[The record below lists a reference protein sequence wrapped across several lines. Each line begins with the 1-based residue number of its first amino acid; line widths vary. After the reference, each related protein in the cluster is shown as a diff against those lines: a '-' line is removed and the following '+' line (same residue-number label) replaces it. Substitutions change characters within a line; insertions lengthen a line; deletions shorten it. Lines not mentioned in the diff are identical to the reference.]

1 LQDHGATMKRN
12 VKVINLDPAAEKFN
26 YNVDIDVKS
35 LITVSDVME
44 KMKFGPNGALIY
56 CMEYLIKHIS
66 WLEDQILEMGENV
79 YFLIDCPGQLE
90 LYSHYNVIKTLTK
103 SLRKMGVNVCSV
115 FCLDSTF
122 LQEQSKFISGCTLS
136 LASMVQ
142 LELPHLTVVTKCDLI
157 EDKTMLANLNELDAK
172 SIASDLNPMM
182 GRNMEKLNE
191 ALTEL
196 IDSFS
201 LVDLYP
207 LDASDEDS
215 INAVL
220 YHADTILQYYDN
232 QEPRDEY
239 YNNIEGSHMD
249 QDQEQNDDFI

>member
-1 LQDHGATMKRN
+1 MKRN
-12 VKVINLDPAAEKFN
+12 VRVINLDPAAEKFN
-26 YNVDIDVKS
+26 YKCDLDISS

-44 KMKFGPNGALIY
+44 KLKFGPNGALIY
-56 CMEYLIKHIS
+56 CMEYLIKNIN
-66 WLEDQILEMGENV
+66 WLEEQIHSFGDNV
-79 YFLIDCPGQLE
+79 YFIIDCPGQLE
-90 LYSHYNVIKTLTK
+90 LYSHYSIMKQLTYN
-103 SLRKMGVNVCSV
+103 LRKWGVNICSV

-157 EDKTMLANLNELDAK
+157 EDKSILNNLHELDPK
-172 SIASDLNPMM
+172 TIAGDLNPIM
-182 GRNMEKLNE
+182 GKNMEKLND
-191 ALTEL
+191 ALMDL
-196 IDSFS
+196 LDNFS

-220 YHADTILQYYDN
+220 YQADTILQYYDN

-239 YNNIEGSHMD
+239 YQNIDNSYGDPNN
-249 QDQEQNDDFI
+249 EQADY

>member
-1 LQDHGATMKRN
+1 MKRN
-12 VKVINLDPAAEKFN
+12 VRVINLDPAAEKFN
-26 YNVDIDVKS
+26 YKCDIDVCN

-44 KMKFGPNGALIY
+44 KLKFGPNGALIY
-56 CMEYLIKHIS
+56 CMEYLIKHIN
-66 WLEDQILEMGENV
+66 WLEEEISTFGDNV
-79 YFLIDCPGQLE
+79 YFIIDCPGQLE
-90 LYSHYNVIKTLTK
+90 LYSHYSIIK
-103 SLRKMGVNVCSV
+103 SLTYSLKKMGVNLCSV

-157 EDKTMLANLNELDAK
+157 QDKSILDNLNELDPK
-172 SIASDLNPMM
+172 SIASDLTPIM
-182 GRNMEKLNE
+182 GKSMEKLNE
-191 ALTEL
+191 ALTGL

-220 YHADTILQYYDN
+220 YHADSILQYYDN
-232 QEPRDEY
+232 QEPREEY
-239 YNNIEGSHMD
+239 YKNIDNTYQDTNGEMD
-249 QDQEQNDDFI
+249 YDN